1 MNNKLLNYFL
11 EVIIMIENETISLE
25 DYITMVR
32 KWYLYKHEIDNDVL
46 IFNIKNY
53 YNLAYGFMIKKFTD
67 IAELSVISS
76 PGKCI
81 SIMSFVCLLSD
92 DMFLTYNFVD
102 DNGEKEIIDN
112 IIWVDKNEDLPEKR
126 IENGSIVISF
136 ELILNFVTEMWDDL
150 YSTTQE
156 LSKLQ
161 KICIDHSKL
170 MDMVRFD
177 EFQKDAIQEMFY
189 TTEVHFGMKYMSLK

>member
-1 MNNKLLNYFL
+1 
-11 EVIIMIENETISLE
+11 MIENETISLE

-67 IAELSVISS
+67 IAEISLSSTHGNCISS
-76 PGKCI
+76 
-81 SIMSFVCLLSD
+81 MSFVCLLSD
-92 DMFLTYNFVD
+92 TMFLTYNFVD
-102 DNGEKEIIDN
+102 ENGKREPIDHV
-112 IIWVDKNEDLPEKR
+112 IWVDKNEDLPEKR
-126 IENGSIVISF
+126 IENRSIVISF
-136 ELILNFVTEMWDDL
+136 EMILNFITEMWDDL
-150 YSTTQE
+150 YSSTQE

-161 KICIDHSKL
+161 KIYIDNSKL

-177 EFQKDAIQEMFY
+177 EYQKDAIKEMFY